1 MMNQFFSIILS
12 LILLASHSYLTIGTH
27 FCGGEA
33 VESKILLGETH
44 LGCSMMDI
52 KEPCNDSEN
61 SNKNKTNFDKTS
73 CCENKYQTVQSTNE
87 FVKDATQITLNVD
100 FAITLVYATLN
111 LELFPNSTQGV
122 YTAYHSPPIEKDI
135 QVLFQ
140 TFLI

>member
-1 MMNQFFSIILS
+1 MMKQIFSILLA

-44 LGCSMMDI
+44 LGCGTMEME
-52 KEPCNDSEN
+52 EPCNDSGN
-61 SNKNKTNFDKTS
+61 SNETNLDKAP
-73 CCENKYQTVQSTNE
+73 CCENEYQTVQSTNE
-87 FVKDATQITLNVD
+87 FVKDATPVTFHVD
-100 FAITLVYATLN
+100 FAIAIVYATLN
-111 LELFPNSTQGV
+111 LDLFPNSTQQSH
-122 YTAYHSPPIEKDI
+122 TEYHSPPIEKDI